1 MSTKIASLHAEIT
14 GDNTKL
20 NAALT
25 DSKTKLTGFGGSVG
39 SSMQMLKSFAIT
51 AIATGAAMKVMYDGF
66 NMTVGAVVELAAQTR
81 SMSRLSGD
89 TAENTS
95 KMIEVTGDLKIG
107 YEQLSASMKAAT
119 RQGID
124 TSVTGLMKLS
134 DTYLSLNKGV
144 ERSQWLLKTFGR
156 SGEDMGALM
165 EIGAA
170 GIQKYLDAIN
180 GGQVITQEAM
190 VSAREYEVAV
200 EGLTDA
206 WESFAL
212 TVGQKVVPALADL
225 LGNANTVLD
234 PGKAAHAALVQ
245 HNQDMM
251 QSAKGYTEYVNE
263 MTRANKVMADRFKAG
278 GQVDIVPKIVFEA
291 ARTQAEFE
299 KFQAGVSLATQSIN
313 RYRGATGG
321 IVITNADLAAKMAT
335 TNERFDQQRTKSLL
349 LAQSMVKLQGANER
363 VVLAQAELKEIQ
375 KNWMD
380 NEASD
385 LVGMLGQQM
394 PASSKKSKEA
404 MGAIDEVM
412 GTTSLATQ
420 LNQEAM
426 QNLTAE
432 YAKTGNIDKF
442 KEGLIALKDTMPST
456 TTELD
461 AATAAAEG
469 FKTSIAGILAMDGAT
484 LHATF
489 SASITGGKVTGPPS
503 SQDDYGSGSNAPKS
517 KSGAD
522 NARYKEPHGGG
533 GSWIIPAGYS
543 ETFNLGG
550 GRTASSGER
559 VTVTP
564 VGGGGGGSQNFY
576 APINVYPKSGDG
588 LAEVMRGLS
597 Q

>member
-25 DSKTKLTGFGGSVG
+25 DSKTKLTGFSGSVG

-335 TNERFDQQRTKSLL
+335 TNERFDQQRT
-349 LAQSMVKLQGANER
+349 
-363 VVLAQAELKEIQ
+363 
-375 KNWMD
+375 
-380 NEASD
+380 
-385 LVGMLGQQM
+385 
-394 PASSKKSKEA
+394 
-404 MGAIDEVM
+404 
-412 GTTSLATQ
+412 
-420 LNQEAM
+420 
-426 QNLTAE
+426 
-432 YAKTGNIDKF
+432 
-442 KEGLIALKDTMPST
+442 
-456 TTELD
+456 
-461 AATAAAEG
+461 
-469 FKTSIAGILAMDGAT
+469 
-484 LHATF
+484 
-489 SASITGGKVTGPPS
+489 
-503 SQDDYGSGSNAPKS
+503 
-517 KSGAD
+517 
-522 NARYKEPHGGG
+522 
-533 GSWIIPAGYS
+533 
-543 ETFNLGG
+543 
-550 GRTASSGER
+550 
-559 VTVTP
+559 
-564 VGGGGGGSQNFY
+564 
-576 APINVYPKSGDG
+576 
-588 LAEVMRGLS
+588 
-597 Q
+597 